1 MLFKATL
8 ENLNRRSMNY
18 DVRKG
23 IPSLYR
29 ITDKR
34 KEERVSVDSRAK
46 QLNVVRN
53 TLTTRGSVHKY
64 RTYSNKTH
72 AN

>member
-18 DVRKG
+18 NVRKG

-29 ITDKR
+29 NTDKR
-34 KEERVSVDSRAK
+34 KQERVSVGSRAK
-46 QLNVVRN
+46 QLKVVRN
-53 TLTTRGSVHKY
+53 TLTTVSVHK
-64 RTYSNKTH
+64 
-72 AN
+72 

>member
-18 DVRKG
+18 NVRKG

-29 ITDKR
+29 NTDKR
-34 KEERVSVDSRAK
+34 KQERVSVGSRAK
-46 QLNVVRN
+46 QLKVMRN
-53 TLTTRGSVHKY
+53 TLTIPEVLYINRLFGT
-64 RTYSNKTH
+64 
-72 AN
+72 

>member
-8 ENLNRRSMNY
+8 EDLNRWSMNY
-18 DVRKG
+18 IVREG

-34 KEERVSVDSRAK
+34 KQERVSVGSRAK
-46 QLNVVRN
+46 QLKVVRN
-53 TLTTRGSVHKY
+53 TVTTRGSVHK
-64 RTYSNKTH
+64 
-72 AN
+72 